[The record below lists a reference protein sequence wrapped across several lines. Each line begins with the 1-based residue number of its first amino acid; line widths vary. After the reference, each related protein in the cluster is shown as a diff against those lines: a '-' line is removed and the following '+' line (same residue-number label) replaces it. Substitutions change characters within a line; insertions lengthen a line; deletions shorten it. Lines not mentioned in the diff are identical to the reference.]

1 MSSQQIE
8 KGKQWL
14 EQVLTLMGLET
25 SVSTQTNPL
34 YGSKT
39 DESWLVIEG
48 ESLSVDQKNLLLG
61 NRGEGIESIQYL
73 MNSLINLKVAAD
85 EQEAFTIELDG
96 YRLNRQAQLIELAQS
111 LVEKV
116 RSEGTEVEIEDL
128 SSAERKQIHTLLEGN
143 ADIITESRGQEPDRR
158 LVIRLR

>member
-34 YGSKT
+34 YGAKT

>member
-25 SVSTQTNPL
+25 LVSTQTNPL
-34 YGSKT
+34 YGAKA

-61 NRGEGIESIQYL
+61 NKGEGIESIQYL
-73 MNSLINLKVAAD
+73 MNSLINLKVAPD

>member
-1 MSSQQIE
+1 
-8 KGKQWL
+8 
-14 EQVLTLMGLET
+14 
-25 SVSTQTNPL
+25 
-34 YGSKT
+34 
-39 DESWLVIEG
+39 
-48 ESLSVDQKNLLLG
+48 
-61 NRGEGIESIQYL
+61 